1 MTGIIQDVGAFFDG
15 LGSWLSFLPRI
26 TIGSLTEIII
36 IAILVY
42 FALLWIKSTRAWY
55 LLRGIGMILAFALL
69 AALFRWNTI
78 LWILDKSGAIAVTA
92 LVIIFQPEL
101 RKALEQL
108 GSKNLFSELLLFDDG
123 KENQEFSERTV
134 NEIVK
139 ATFEMAKVKTGA
151 LMVIER
157 SVSLREIERTGIE
170 INGLVSSQ
178 LLINIF
184 EHNTPLH
191 DGAVVIRGNRVTAA
205 TCYLPLSD
213 NMMISKELG
222 TRHRAAVGISE
233 VTDSMTIVVSEET
246 GRVSL
251 VEGGSLRRIAD
262 AEMLKEAL
270 ASMERQEETGSSR
283 FRIWKGKKKNERK
296 TVE

>member
-1 MTGIIQDVGAFFDG
+1 MAELWNV
-15 LGSWLSFLPRI
+15 LRSWLSFLQRI
-26 TIGSLTEIII
+26 SISNLVEIII
-36 IAILVY
+36 IAFLIYEILY
-42 FALLWIKSTRAWY
+42 WIKNTRAWT
-55 LLRGIGMILAFALL
+55 LLKGLAVVLAFMLL
-69 AALFRWNTI
+69 AALFELRTI
-78 LWILDKSGAIAVTA
+78 LWLLEKTAAIAATA
-92 LVIIFQPEL
+92 LLVIFQPEL

-108 GSKNLFSELLLFDDG
+108 GSQSLLTNIRLFDDT
-123 KENQEFSERTV
+123 KEESGFSDKTV

-151 LMVIER
+151 LMVIEKNDT
-157 SVSLREIERTGIE
+157 LKEIERTGIE

-213 NMMISKELG
+213 NMTISKDLG

-233 VTDSMTIVVSEET
+233 VTDSLTIIVSEET
-246 GRVSL
+246 GRVT
-251 VEGGSLRRIAD
+251 VAEGGKLTRASDGEGLRKILSNNDEDSA
-262 AEMLKEAL
+262 
-270 ASMERQEETGSSR
+270 ASTSK
-283 FRIWKGKKKNERK
+283 FKLWKGRLKNERN
-296 TVE
+296 THA